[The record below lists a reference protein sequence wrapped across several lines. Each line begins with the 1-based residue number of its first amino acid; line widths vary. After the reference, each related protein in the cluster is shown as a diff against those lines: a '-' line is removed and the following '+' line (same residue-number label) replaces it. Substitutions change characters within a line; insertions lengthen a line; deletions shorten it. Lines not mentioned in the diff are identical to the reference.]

1 MYEILRKEG
10 KGTFK
15 SAQLVSGKRCGI
27 LITSFLFH
35 VTVLENSI
43 LIMCFGNRLFIQKY
57 YIYRECGVHS
67 RLEVCQAQSV
77 ENRQS
82 EKEQNTCLTRSSV
95 FIASLTPRI
104 FFQMTVPVTVAVLVL
119 DTCHPVD
126 NTIGF
131 PNTYPLDSD
140 LSPVSK
146 V

>member
-1 MYEILRKEG
+1 MKFLEKKA
-10 KGTFK
+10 KGPLK
-15 SAQLVSGKRCGI
+15 VSGKQCGI

-57 YIYRECGVHS
+57 YIYRECGVYS
-67 RLEVCQAQSV
+67 RLEVCQPQSV

-104 FFQMTVPVTVAVLVL
+104 FFQTVPVTVEVLVL
-119 DTCHPVD
+119 ETCHPVD

-140 LSPVSK
+140 LSAVSK

>member
-35 VTVLENSI
+35 ATVLETSI

-104 FFQMTVPVTVAVLVL
+104 FFRKVPVTVAVLVL